1 MTRYVTHAD
10 LSFPLAPKDPE
21 TGEKQRVRQV
31 HGVRLEN
38 AFPLPWPMTPG
49 GARLYVLFMA
59 IGTIGAVALG
69 VWAGFALFE
78 PSLLRLVPAACVVLA
93 IKFLVVPALHAYG
106 RRPGMDRR
114 GGEGE

>member
-1 MTRYVTHAD
+1 MTRYVTNAD
-10 LSFPLAPKDPE
+10 LSFPLAPKDSE
-21 TGEKQRVRQV
+21 TGERQRVRQV

-59 IGTIGAVALG
+59 ISTIGAVALAF
-69 VWAGFALFE
+69 WAGFTLFE
-78 PSLLRLVPAACVVLA
+78 PSLFRLVPAIGVVLA
-93 IKFLVVPALHAYG
+93 IKFVAVPALHAYG